1 MIVLQR
7 RRVAL
12 EHTKQKYPGAVIVD
26 LTSHGVQP
34 WVRFSPFY
42 PHGNIPVPFSS
53 GQVSASVEGI
63 WQGLKVFEQ
72 ADVDPSRF
80 TVTSMKHLKRS
91 VRAYGRV
98 LGHRQGV
105 DGSMLLDYAE
115 ARHLIYLPTY
125 YWVLVNRL
133 QDELMQLKEQA
144 EKQTV
149 ILLDY
154 ETNCD
159 LSDLSHPLSHA
170 GLVKRYLEG
179 QWPTEG
185 SVGRQTHE
193 IS

>member
-1 MIVLQR
+1 MIALQS

-12 EHTKQKYPGAVIVD
+12 ERLERKYPDAAIFD

-34 WVRFSPFY
+34 WIRFSPFY
-42 PHGNIPVPFSS
+42 PHGTIPVPFSP

-63 WQGLKVFEQ
+63 WQGLKVFEH

-105 DGSMLLDYAE
+105 EGAILLNYAE
-115 ARHLIYLPTY
+115 ARRLIYLPTY
-125 YWVLVNRL
+125 SWVLVNCL
-133 QDELMQLKEQA
+133 QDELMHLKA
-144 EKQTV
+144 YTEKQTV

-154 ETNCD
+154 ETNCEVA
-159 LSDLSHPLSHA
+159 DLSHPRSHA

-185 SVGRQTHE
+185 SAGQERHGP
-193 IS
+193 S